1 MATDNPTSSSDETF
15 QPNVLGDVST
25 GGVTENSVF
34 DDPGPDPTSA
44 TGTSSVEQAT
54 AGDYGQQR
62 SQQDLDEEVGSTGSD
77 EA

>member
-1 MATDNPTSSSDETF
+1 MTTGNPASSSDETS

-25 GGVTENSVF
+25 GGVTKNSVF

-54 AGDYGQQR
+54 TADYGQKR
-62 SQQDLDEEVGSTGSD
+62 SQQDLDEEVGSAGSN